1 MSKKA
6 WRWFDRLVLFGG
18 FSLLFTVVSTTI
30 RSCLMDKGYGI
41 PEEQKA
47 HLQGGALYVRDKFD
61 NAAIQPPTT
70 DTVSRINQ
78 AQVSS
83 DQTPK
88 PVSRPKTFTERMKGY
103 GEYKSPLGSTLG
115 SSASALAT
123 KHQPVRPTQSED
135 PSLQVKSQP
144 ITSPPQ
150 VERRVKLVQEKPV
163 DQERGQSST
172 SVFSADDFVIDLKT
186 KTGSF
191 RRFVFS
197 IEQTKQKGMMK
208 LRVAEFTGL
217 SREIGGNMKMN
228 IIVFNPKKQ
237 NELGIAFSI
246 IFHHNKGFLVAPY
259 DKSLDSAVFIAKG
272 DKICVAYNTQKRGP
286 QIIADNIK
294 VSLGMKKLNE
304 TTRYV
309 STIKL
314 PVRPQ
319 VIQKHK
325 NNKIPVVNP
334 QHYR

>member
-1 MSKKA
+1 MSKKT

-18 FSLLFTVVSTTI
+18 FSLLFTVVGTTI

-47 HLQGGALYVRDKFD
+47 HLQGGAVYVRDKFD
-61 NAAIQPPTT
+61 DAAIQAPTA

-78 AQVSS
+78 VQGSS
-83 DQTPK
+83 GQMPK

-115 SSASALAT
+115 NSSPASVT
-123 KHQPVRPTQSED
+123 KHQPVRSTQLKD

-144 ITSPPQ
+144 ITSSQQ
-150 VERRVKLVQEKPV
+150 VERMAKPVQEKPI
-163 DQERGQSST
+163 DQERRQSST

-197 IEQTKQKGMMK
+197 IEQTKQKSMMK

-228 IIVFNPKKQ
+228 IVVFNPKKT
-237 NELGIAFSI
+237 NEFGTAFSI

-286 QIIADNIK
+286 QIIPDNLK
-294 VSLGMKKLNE
+294 VSLNMEKLNE

-309 STIKL
+309 SITKL
-314 PVRPQ
+314 PIRPQ